1 MGLCQNT
8 LNNNQNNQ
16 VVGTQ
21 VVGTSLVKTTVRKID
36 QMQKE
41 ARLQSACEG
50 CEGSLF
56 ANIYNTKPVNFYLC
70 SGALFTVFI
79 PDYSGTQVTLFRI
92 EDVKDDGVIVR
103 LLTVEGDVVTC
114 TNYTAILDL
123 NCCCGMQCYPEI
135 CCDRCNRNCEQTAAV

>member
-1 MGLCQNT
+1 MKST
-8 LNNNQNNQ
+8 
-16 VVGTQ
+16 
-21 VVGTSLVKTTVRKID
+21 VKRID

-79 PDYSGTQVTLFRI
+79 PDFSGTEVTLFRI
-92 EDVKDDGVIVR
+92 EDVKDDGVILR
-103 LLTVEGDVVTC
+103 LLTVADGVVIC
-114 TNYTAILDL
+114 TDYTAILNLD
-123 NCCCGMQCYPEI
+123 CCCGMQCYSAI
-135 CCDRCNRNCEQTAAV
+135 CCDRCSRNCNGTTV

>member
-1 MGLCQNT
+1 MGLCQNGT
-8 LNNNQNNQ
+8 NNANNNNQTS
-16 VVGTQ
+16 VVTS
-21 VVGTSLVKTTVRKID
+21 TSLVKSTVRRID

-79 PDYSGTQVTLFRI
+79 PDFSGTEVTLFRI
-92 EDVKDDGVIVR
+92 EDVKDDGVILR
-103 LLTVEGDVVTC
+103 LLTVTDGVVTC
-114 TNYTAILDL
+114 TDFTAILDL
-123 NCCCGMQCYPEI
+123 DCCCGMQCYPAI
-135 CCDRCNRNCEQTAAV
+135 CCEKCNRNCNTPTV